1 MRVKSGIVPY
11 NRQSAFKSNYQY
23 GRFACTSVNNTYFTS
38 GLAIDRSL
46 KVLYYS
52 TPCFHQ
58 TSCREKH
65 RLIINCHTVAA
76 QPFTHHFGGTMFKRS
91 FAIIAVAV
99 LALTLPAASFA
110 GDKYKKEYKMSVVVG
125 PKLPWGAGATKFAD
139 LVRERTDGRINIK
152 VYTSS
157 SLMAGKQTNEFLI
170 HRQGVADFCFASTIN
185 WSTTIKPLNLF
196 NLPFFFPDYKAL
208 DAVTEGEVGQELAD
222 MLHKK
227 GVTVLAWG
235 ENGFREITNSKHAIA
250 KPADLEGLKIR
261 VVGTPIFIDTMKALG
276 ANPVNMNWGDAQ
288 VAFQQ
293 GVVDG
298 QENPVV
304 AIEIPVK
311 IWQFHKYA
319 TIWRYVIDPLMLT
332 VNNKVMA
339 SFTPEDQEIIRKA
352 AIEAATEQRGIVRKG
367 LIAPDLSALET
378 LRSNGMEVVELDETA
393 RAEFRAKTGD
403 VYKKWT
409 PVVGEDMVK
418 KAEAAITASR

>member
-1 MRVKSGIVPY
+1 MLKRI
-11 NRQSAFKSNYQY
+11 
-23 GRFACTSVNNTYFTS
+23 
-38 GLAIDRSL
+38 LAIL
-46 KVLYYS
+46 VLVGFS
-52 TPCFHQ
+52 FIC
-58 TSCREKH
+58 S
-65 RLIINCHTVAA
+65 
-76 QPFTHHFGGTMFKRS
+76 FT
-91 FAIIAVAV
+91 AVA
-99 LALTLPAASFA
+99 
-110 GDKYKKEYKMSVVVG
+110 GDYKKEYKMSVVVG

-208 DAVTEGEVGQELAD
+208 DAVTQGEVGAEIAD
-222 MLHKK
+222 MLSQK
-227 GVTVLAWG
+227 GVTLLAWG
-235 ENGFREITNSKHAIA
+235 ENGFREITNSKRAIT

-261 VVGTPIFIDTMKALG
+261 VVGTPVFIQTMKALG

-311 IWQFHKYA
+311 IWQFHQFA

-339 SFTPEDQEIIRKA
+339 SFSKEDQKIIKQA
-352 AIEAATEQRGIVRKG
+352 AVEAADEQRLIVRKG
-367 LIAPDLSALET
+367 LIAPDLSALDL
-378 LRSNGMEVVELDETA
+378 LRSHGMEVTVLDTA
-393 RAEFRAKTGD
+393 TRDQFKAKTTA
-403 VYKKWT
+403 VYDKWV
-409 PVVGEDMVK
+409 PVVGADLVK
-418 KAEAAITASR
+418 KAEKAIAASR

>member
-1 MRVKSGIVPY
+1 
-11 NRQSAFKSNYQY
+11 
-23 GRFACTSVNNTYFTS
+23 
-38 GLAIDRSL
+38 
-46 KVLYYS
+46 
-52 TPCFHQ
+52 
-58 TSCREKH
+58 
-65 RLIINCHTVAA
+65 
-76 QPFTHHFGGTMFKRS
+76 MFKKS
-91 FAIIAVAV
+91 LMAVAV
-99 LALTLPAASFA
+99 AVMALTVPALSLA
-110 GDKYKKEYKMSVVVG
+110 GSDYKKEYKMSVVVG
-125 PKLPWGAGATKFAD
+125 PKLPWGAGATHFAD

-196 NLPFFFPDYKAL
+196 NLPFFFPDYNAL
-208 DAVTEGEVGQELAD
+208 DAVTGGEVGQELGD
-222 MLHKK
+222 MMNKK
-227 GVTVLAWG
+227 GVTILAWG
-235 ENGFREITNSKHAIA
+235 ENGFREITNSKRAIA

-311 IWQFHKYA
+311 IWQFHQYA

-339 SFTPEDQEIIRKA
+339 SFTPKDQEIIRQA
-352 AIEAATEQRGIVRKG
+352 AIEAANQQRAVVRKG

-378 LRSNGMEVVELDETA
+378 LRSNGMEVVELDEAT
-393 RAEFRAKTGD
+393 RGEFRAKTKS
-403 VYKKWT
+403 VYDKW
-409 PVVGEDMVK
+409 VKVIGEDLVK
-418 KAEAAITASR
+418 KAETAINSH

>member
-1 MRVKSGIVPY
+1 MLKRVLVILVLVSFSFIC
-11 NRQSAFKSNYQY
+11 SFTAF
-23 GRFACTSVNNTYFTS
+23 
-38 GLAIDRSL
+38 
-46 KVLYYS
+46 
-52 TPCFHQ
+52 
-58 TSCREKH
+58 
-65 RLIINCHTVAA
+65 AA
-76 QPFTHHFGGTMFKRS
+76 DYKR
-91 FAIIAVAV
+91 
-99 LALTLPAASFA
+99 
-110 GDKYKKEYKMSVVVG
+110 EYKMSVVVG

-208 DAVTEGEVGQELAD
+208 DAVTQGEVGAEIAD
-222 MLHKK
+222 MLSQK
-227 GVTVLAWG
+227 GVTLLAWG
-235 ENGFREITNSKHAIA
+235 ENGFREITNSKRAIT

-261 VVGTPIFIDTMKALG
+261 VVGTPVFIQTMKALG

-311 IWQFHKYA
+311 IWQFHQFA

-339 SFTPEDQEIIRKA
+339 SFSEKDQAIIKQA
-352 AIEAATEQRGIVRKG
+352 AVEAADEQRIIVRKG
-367 LIAPDLSALET
+367 LIAPDLSALDL
-378 LRSNGMEVVELDETA
+378 LRSHGMEVTVLDTA
-393 RAEFRAKTGD
+393 TRDQFKAKTTA
-403 VYKKWT
+403 VYDKWV
-409 PVVGEDMVK
+409 PVVGADLVK
-418 KAEAAITASR
+418 KAEKAIAASR

>member
-1 MRVKSGIVPY
+1 MLKRS
-11 NRQSAFKSNYQY
+11 
-23 GRFACTSVNNTYFTS
+23 
-38 GLAIDRSL
+38 LAIL
-46 KVLYYS
+46 VLLGFS
-52 TPCFHQ
+52 FMC
-58 TSCREKH
+58 S
-65 RLIINCHTVAA
+65 
-76 QPFTHHFGGTMFKRS
+76 FTAT
-91 FAIIAVAV
+91 
-99 LALTLPAASFA
+99 A
-110 GDKYKKEYKMSVVVG
+110 GEYKKEYKMSVVVG

-208 DAVTEGEVGQELAD
+208 DAVTQGEVGTEIAD
-222 MLHKK
+222 MLNKK
-227 GVTVLAWG
+227 GVTLLAWG
-235 ENGFREITNSKHAIA
+235 ENGFREITNSKHAIS
-250 KPADLEGLKIR
+250 KPADMEGLKVR
-261 VVGTPIFIDTMKALG
+261 VVGTPVFIETMKALG

-311 IWQFHKYA
+311 IWQFHQFA

-339 SFTPEDQEIIRKA
+339 SFSAADQAIIEQA
-352 AIEAATEQRGIVRKG
+352 AVEAADEQRIIVRKG
-367 LIAPDLSALET
+367 LIAPDLSALDL
-378 LRSNGMEVVELDETA
+378 LRSHGMEVTVLDSAT
-393 RAEFRAKTGD
+393 RDQFKAKTTA
-403 VYKKWT
+403 VYEKWV
-409 PVVGEDMVK
+409 PVVGTDLVK
-418 KAEAAITASR
+418 KAKKAVAASR

>member
-1 MRVKSGIVPY
+1 MHRHI
-11 NRQSAFKSNYQY
+11 RLF
-23 GRFACTSVNNTYFTS
+23 FLL
-38 GLAIDRSL
+38 LA
-46 KVLYYS
+46 
-52 TPCFHQ
+52 
-58 TSCREKH
+58 
-65 RLIINCHTVAA
+65 A
-76 QPFTHHFGGTMFKRS
+76 
-91 FAIIAVAV
+91 
-99 LALTLPAASFA
+99 TLLVPAALQAA
-110 GDKYKKEYKMSVVVG
+110 GYKKEYKMSVVVG
-125 PKLPWGAGATKFAD
+125 PKLPWGAGATAFAD

-185 WSTTIKPLNLF
+185 WSTTIKQLNLF

-208 DAVTEGEVGQELAD
+208 DAVTGGEVGAEIATL
-222 MLHKK
+222 LHDK
-227 GVTVLAWG
+227 GVTLLAWG
-235 ENGFREITNSKHAIA
+235 ENGFRELTNSKGPVR
-250 KPADLEGLKIR
+250 KPEDLHGMKIR

-311 IWQFHKYA
+311 IWQFHQYA

-339 SFTPEDQEIIRKA
+339 SFTPEDQEIIRQA
-352 AIEAATEQRGIVRKG
+352 AKEAAAQQRAIVRKG

-378 LRSNGMEVVELDETA
+378 LRSNGMEVVELDQQA
-393 RAEFRAKTGD
+393 RMVFRQQTQP
-403 VYKKWT
+403 VYDKW
-409 PVVGEDMVK
+409 VEKVGADLVA
-418 KAEAAITASR
+418 KAEKAIEAAQ

>member
-1 MRVKSGIVPY
+1 MLKKS
-11 NRQSAFKSNYQY
+11 
-23 GRFACTSVNNTYFTS
+23 
-38 GLAIDRSL
+38 
-46 KVLYYS
+46 
-52 TPCFHQ
+52 
-58 TSCREKH
+58 
-65 RLIINCHTVAA
+65 RLFLLFVAMSMII
-76 QPFTHHFGGTMFKRS
+76 PGTILG
-91 FAIIAVAV
+91 AD
-99 LALTLPAASFA
+99 
-110 GDKYKKEYKMSVVVG
+110 GYKKEYKMSVVVG

-170 HRQGVADFCFASTIN
+170 HRQGVAEFCFASTIN
-185 WSTTIKPLNLF
+185 WSTTIKQLNLF

-208 DAVTEGEVGQELAD
+208 DAVTNGEVGTEISTF
-222 MLHKK
+222 LHAK
-227 GVTVLAWG
+227 GVTLLAWG
-235 ENGFREITNSKHAIA
+235 ENGFRELTNSKRPVS
-250 KPADLEGLKIR
+250 KPEDLHGMKVR

-276 ANPVNMNWGDAQ
+276 GNPVNMNWGDAQ

-319 TIWRYVIDPLMLT
+319 TIWRYVIDPLMFT

-339 SFTPEDQEIIRKA
+339 SFTPEDQDIIRQA
-352 AIEAATEQRGIVRKG
+352 AIEAGAQQRAIVRKG

-378 LRSNGMEVVELDETA
+378 LRSNGMEVVELDQQQRMA
-393 RAEFRAKTGD
+393 FREKTKPVYDKWVGKIGTELVDKAAK
-403 VYKKWT
+403 
-409 PVVGEDMVK
+409 
-418 KAEAAITASR
+418 AIEASQK

>member
-1 MRVKSGIVPY
+1 MKRW
-11 NRQSAFKSNYQY
+11 
-23 GRFACTSVNNTYFTS
+23 
-38 GLAIDRSL
+38 SL
-46 KVLYYS
+46 L
-52 TPCFHQ
+52 
-58 TSCREKH
+58 
-65 RLIINCHTVAA
+65 
-76 QPFTHHFGGTMFKRS
+76 
-91 FAIIAVAV
+91 IAVGVCLGLV
-99 LALTLPAASFA
+99 LPGLSMA
-110 GDKYKKEYKMSVVVG
+110 KYKKEYKMSVVVG
-125 PKLPWGAGATKFAD
+125 PKLPWGQGATRFAEI
-139 LVRERTDGRINIK
+139 VREKTDGRINIK

-208 DAVTEGEVGQELAD
+208 DAVTQGEVGQEIGD
-222 MLHKK
+222 MLKKK
-227 GVTVLAWG
+227 GVTLLAWG
-235 ENGFREITNSKHAIA
+235 ENGFREITNSKHAI
-250 KPADLEGLKIR
+250 KTPADLKGLKVR

-276 ANPVNMNWGDAQ
+276 GNPVNMNWGDAQ

-319 TIWRYVIDPLMLT
+319 TIWHYVIDPLMLT

-339 SFTPEDQEIIRKA
+339 SFSEEDQKIIR
-352 AIEAATEQRGIVRKG
+352 EAAKTAADEQKVIVRKG

-378 LRSNGMEVVELDETA
+378 LRKNGMEVTELDVA
-393 RAEFRAKTGD
+393 GRAPFRAMTD
-403 VYKKWT
+403 SVYEKWV
-409 PVVGEDMVK
+409 PVVGEALVK
-418 KAEAAITASR
+418 KAEAAVAASK